1 MSGGHQ
7 LAGMAPVM
15 VGSERSP
22 GSPRPSPM
30 LLCQRAVKAGDL
42 QGVEAHVKLH
52 GVAMLGK
59 NGFQALHFAACYGQI
74 EIAQFLVGAHASV
87 NAQTTRGNT
96 PLHIACF
103 ENGVPM
109 LELLVQHGADTS
121 VLNWQDKSPVDMA
134 LRARTLQK
142 LVRALCR
149 RSGGQLVDPSG
160 KLWQHYYQLLALA
173 RGAREDELGPAFKR
187 CLCNIFLKR
196 DLSFDQRLVDLQE
209 ACEAYLVLRSRHNRA
224 LFDAGPT
231 DDPIQIEFVDE
242 EYLSMF
248 VQNQMR
254 HAIELSV
261 PCSKHLAIGASG
273 GMAAEWGQAVELNS
287 DDVDTANVETCEDMV
302 RARPTAVENI
312 HVAWIPDSPLPEVS
326 VVSASP
332 GEILKLR

>member
-1 MSGGHQ
+1 
-7 LAGMAPVM
+7 
-15 VGSERSP
+15 
-22 GSPRPSPM
+22 M
-30 LLCQRAVKAGDL
+30 LFCQRAVKAGDL
-42 QGVEAHVKLH
+42 KCVEAHVKRH
-52 GVAMLGK
+52 GVDVRGR
-59 NGFQALHFAACYGQI
+59 NGFQALHFAACYGQM
-74 EIAQFLVGAHASV
+74 EIALFLVGAHASV

-109 LELLVQHGADTS
+109 IELLVQHGADTS

-149 RSGGQLVDPSG
+149 RSNGQLIDPSG
-160 KLWQHYYQLLALA
+160 KMWQHYYQLLTLA

-196 DLSFDQRLVDLQE
+196 DLSFEQSLVDLQE

-231 DDPIQIEFVDE
+231 DNPMQIEFVDE
-242 EYLSMF
+242 EYLSTF
-248 VQNQMR
+248 VQDQMR
-254 HAIELSV
+254 HAIEVSV
-261 PCSKHLAIGASG
+261 PCSEHLTIGL
-273 GMAAEWGQAVELNS
+273 AAERKQTAELKS
-287 DDVDTANVETCEDMV
+287 DKAATVIVKTCEDMV
-302 RARPTAVENI
+302 RTRPTAVEDI
-312 HVAWIPDSPLPEVS
+312 HSGFNPESPLPEVS

-332 GEILKLR
+332 GETLRRRQ